1 MTGGPDGTNKRTLR
15 ATQAYRLEDDEWRLI
30 LRHANRVSDED
41 EARERQ
47 LLGDGSDDTD

>member
-1 MTGGPDGTNKRTLR
+1 MLRRPEPPRPIGLRT
-15 ATQAYRLEDDEWRLI
+15 ANGV